1 MKRHIYFDNAATTFI
16 DSEVFTD
23 MKPFLTDYF
32 GNPSSIYQYS
42 SYPAQAIS
50 QARKKVADSI
60 GADTGEVYFTSGGS
74 ESDTWAILG
83 SAFASQNTGKHIITS
98 TIEHHAVLHAFEY
111 LEKRHGFKVSYIDVD
126 SHGIVDIKAL
136 SDALTPETTLV
147 SVMFAN
153 NEIGTIQ
160 PIKEIAEIVKGYNK
174 KIIFH
179 TDAVQALGNIPV
191 NVKDLGVDL
200 LSITAH
206 KIYGPKG
213 TGALFIRKGLII
225 DNLIHGG
232 GQEKRRRAGT
242 ENVAGIIGFG
252 TACERAVDNL
262 EMKRNKLSE
271 MRDYLF
277 DRVTNEIPD
286 IVVNGSREKRL
297 PGNVNFSVKKIEGE
311 ALILSLD
318 HYGISCSSGSACTSG
333 SLDPSHVL
341 LAIGLDH
348 GTAHGSL
355 RISLGK
361 DNTKDEIDYF
371 VDRLKEITEKLRLI
385 SPL

>member
-262 EMKRNKLSE
+262 EMKINKLSE

-277 DRVTNEIPD
+277 YRVTNEIPD

>member
-42 SYPAQAIS
+42 SYPVQAIS
-50 QARKKVADSI
+50 DARKKVADSI
-60 GADTGEVYFTSGGS
+60 GADAGEVYFTSGGS
-74 ESDTWAILG
+74 ESDNWAILG
-83 SAFASQNTGKHIITS
+83 SAFVSQNTGKHIITS
-98 TIEHHAVLHAFEY
+98 NIEHHAVLHAFEY
-111 LEKRHGFKVSYIDVD
+111 LEKRHGFKVSYIGVD
-126 SHGIVDIKAL
+126 SQGIVDINAL
-136 SDALTPETTLV
+136 TNALTPETTFV
-147 SVMFAN
+147 SIMFAN

-160 PIKEIAEIVKGYNK
+160 PIKEIAEILKGYNK

-179 TDAVQALGNIPV
+179 TDAVQALGNIQV

-200 LSITAH
+200 LSVTAH

-213 TGALFIRKGLII
+213 TGALYIKKGLLI

-242 ENVAGIIGFG
+242 ENVAGIVGFG
-252 TACERAVDNL
+252 TACERAVESL
-262 EMKRNKLSE
+262 EIKRNKLSE

-277 DRVTNEIPD
+277 DRVMNEIPD